1 MGTGSCSAYSVPGAR
16 RGMETSSCSASGRS
30 SACSA
35 RSSGQGEA
43 VLSMEASVSLSG
55 RMALSHAKL
64 ERRCGV
70 PSRKCRT
77 CTYPAEQWSIACAS
91 PGSSSGPAA
100 PCLAAGMEST
110 CRSGTPSALLAR
122 RTPLIAS
129 NELRLR
135 ATAALKR
142 SMNTSESG
150 AGEPSPSG
158 RSTRLRRNAMDC
170 SSSPPGATSAPTA
183 QTAPPPPPA
192 LCCIS
197 GGSAAAA
204 NAAAHSC
211 EARMWHVGWP
221 PM

>member
-1 MGTGSCSAYSVPGAR
+1 
-16 RGMETSSCSASGRS
+16 METSSCSASGRS
-30 SACSA
+30 SGCSA

-43 VLSMEASVSLSG
+43 LLSMEASVSLIG

-100 PCLAAGMEST
+100 PCPAAGMERT
-110 CRSGTPSALLAR
+110 CRSGTPSALHAR

-158 RSTRLRRNAMDC
+158 RSTKLRRNAMDC
-170 SSSPPGATSAPTA
+170 SISPPGASATSAQTAPTATSAPIA
-183 QTAPPPPPA
+183 PTAPPPPPA

-197 GGSAAAA
+197 GGCAAAAA

-211 EARMWHVGWP
+211 EALMWHVGWP